1 MKSWIFSMKI
11 WIVMTLAMISND
23 DDDDADVDVDDKQIE
38 RSVSYFLFSA

>member
-1 MKSWIFSMKI
+1 M
-11 WIVMTLAMISND
+11 VMTMISND

>member
-1 MKSWIFSMKI
+1 MKM

>member
-1 MKSWIFSMKI
+1 
-11 WIVMTLAMISND
+11 MTLTMISND

>member
-1 MKSWIFSMKI
+1 MKSWTFSMKI
-11 WIVMTLAMISND
+11 WMVMTMISND

>member
-1 MKSWIFSMKI
+1 MKI